1 MNNMYVYV
9 NVKGRIIEGVPVEI
23 VEIKYEY
30 YDCVMGYRAKFKE
43 QLSAETRKNGMYC
56 RELAPKPGTIKNN
69 AIWLTERNL
78 QKAKEIFLEDVTKRF
93 EKINKRFNDIL
104 DEKERLEQS

>member
-56 RELAPKPGTIKNN
+56 RELAPKPGTM
-69 AIWLTERNL
+69 
-78 QKAKEIFLEDVTKRF
+78 IFLEDVTKRF